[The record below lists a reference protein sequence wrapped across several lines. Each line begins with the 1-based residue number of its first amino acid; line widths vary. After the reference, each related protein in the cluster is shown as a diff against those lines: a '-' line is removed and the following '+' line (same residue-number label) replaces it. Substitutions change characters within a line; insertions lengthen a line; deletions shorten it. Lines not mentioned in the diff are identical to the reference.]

1 MEMKNQVDYFEK
13 IIKILKDLKKD
24 HPDVEISKHY
34 SLATDCGDFSMSDK
48 ELFHALQKHKSELD
62 MNTLSDKDLD
72 KVIAETDELFKEVES
87 DDEEDPWQKDEYGF
101 PEE

>member
-13 IIKILKDLKKD
+13 VIKILRDLKKD

-34 SLATDCGDFSMSDK
+34 SLATDCGNFSLSDK
-48 ELFHALQKHKSELD
+48 ELFLALQKHKSELD

-72 KVIAETDELFKEVES
+72 KVLQETDELFKEVES
-87 DDEEDPWQKDEYGF
+87 EDEEDLWIDQE
-101 PEE
+101 